1 VTTGPDAPLGGDPGP
16 EASLLG
22 RRVLVPRAAG
32 QAAALSERIRARGG
46 EPVEAPVLTI
56 EPGDREMLHAAVRDL
71 AAGGFAL
78 VCLTSPNGV
87 DAVAEALAAAGFDAR
102 AFAGT
107 GRVACVGRGTAARLW
122 ARCRIR
128 PDLVPPRATTR
139 ALGEAVPPG
148 GGRALLPRA
157 DLASPI
163 LPELLA
169 AKGYEPVEVVAYR
182 TGRPEALPA
191 DVLAGLRDGSID
203 LLAVASPS
211 TARNLVALAGPAGWA
226 GRLVSIGPVTTA
238 ACEELGVRVAAEADR
253 HDLDGLVAALV
264 RAAAVPPPGGP
275 SGGQ

>member
-1 VTTGPDAPLGGDPGP
+1 VTTAPL
-16 EASLLG
+16 AG

-32 QAAALSERIRARGG
+32 QAAALSERIRALGG
-46 EPVEAPVLTI
+46 VPVEAPVLTI
-56 EPGDREMLHAAVRDL
+56 EPGDLPALRTAVRDL
-71 AAGGFAL
+71 AAGGYRL

-87 DAVAEALAAAGFDAR
+87 DAVATALADTGLDAR
-102 AFAGT
+102 AFAGVE
-107 GRVACVGRGTAARLW
+107 RVACVGRGTAARLW

-128 PDLVPPRATTR
+128 PDLVPPQATTR
-139 ALGEAVPPG
+139 ALGEAVPAG
-148 GGRALLPRA
+148 AGRALLPRA

-182 TGRPEALPA
+182 TGRPDALPA
-191 DVLAGLRDGSID
+191 GVRSGLQDGAID

-211 TARNLVALAGPAGWA
+211 TARNLVALAGPDGWT

-238 ACEELGVRVAAEADR
+238 ACEALGVAVAAEADP

-264 RAAAVPPPGGP
+264 RAAADDPPGGSP
-275 SGGQ
+275 DGQ

>member
-1 VTTGPDAPLGGDPGP
+1 VTSAPL
-16 EASLLG
+16 AG

-32 QAAALSERIRARGG
+32 QAAALSERIRALGG

-56 EPGDREMLHAAVRDL
+56 EPGDRPALHAAVREL
-71 AAGGFAL
+71 AGGRFTL
-78 VCLTSPNGV
+78 LCLTSPNGV
-87 DAVAEALAAAGFDAR
+87 DALATALGDVGLDAR
-102 AFAGT
+102 AFAGVE
-107 GRVACVGRGTAARLW
+107 RVACVGRGTAARLW

-148 GGRALLPRA
+148 TGRALLPRA

-163 LPELLA
+163 LPALLA
-169 AKGYEPVEVVAYR
+169 AKGYDPVDVIGYR
-182 TGRPEALPA
+182 VGRPDGLPA
-191 DVLAGLRDGSID
+191 AVRAGLRDGTID

-211 TARNLVALAGPAGWA
+211 TARNLVRLVGPDGWT

-238 ACEELGVRVAAEADR
+238 ACEDLGVAVAAEADP

>member
-1 VTTGPDAPLGGDPGP
+1 MTTAPL
-16 EASLLG
+16 AG
-22 RRVLVPRAAG
+22 RRVLVPRAAR
-32 QAAALSERIRARGG
+32 QVAALSARIRALGG

-56 EPGDREMLHAAVRDL
+56 EPGDRPALQAAVRDL
-71 AAGGFAL
+71 AASGYVL

-87 DAVAEALAAAGFDAR
+87 DAVAEALADAGLDAR
-102 AFAGT
+102 AFAAVE
-107 GRVACVGRGTAARLW
+107 RVACVGRGTAARLW

-148 GGRALLPRA
+148 SGRALLPRA

-169 AKGYEPVEVVAYR
+169 AKGYAPVEVVAYR
-182 TGRPEALPA
+182 TGQPDALPDGA
-191 DVLAGLRDGSID
+191 LAGLRDGTID

-211 TARNLVALAGPAGWA
+211 TARNLVALAGPDGWT
-226 GRLVSIGPVTTA
+226 GQLVSIGPVTTA
-238 ACEELGVRVAAEADR
+238 ACEELGVAVAAEADP

-275 SGGQ
+275 SDGQ